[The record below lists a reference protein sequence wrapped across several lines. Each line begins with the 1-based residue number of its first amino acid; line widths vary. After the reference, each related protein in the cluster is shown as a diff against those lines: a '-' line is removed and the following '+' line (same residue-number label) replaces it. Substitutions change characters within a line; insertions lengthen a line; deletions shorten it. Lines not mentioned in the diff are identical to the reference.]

1 MQLHRYS
8 KAGLKKMNST
18 IFNHHKPYSTIF
30 NNIQPYSTTS
40 TFFMKKNRFLL
51 LFVLLAAQ
59 FLNAQSLKSPDEFLG
74 YPLGSRYTPHFKIVN
89 YFNYVAATVTNQNK
103 LEQYGETNEGRPL
116 LLSFVASA
124 ENFTR
129 LEEIRKNN
137 LRITGMLTDK
147 AGDVNAP
154 AIVWL
159 SYNVHGNETSSSEVA
174 MKVLF
179 ELLNPANANTK
190 EYLKNTVVIID
201 PCINPDGRDRYV
213 NWQAQMVGKNVNPN
227 TNAREHNEPWPGG
240 RTNHYN
246 FDLNRDW
253 AWQTQVETQQ
263 RLKKY
268 NQWMPQVHSDYH
280 EQGYNNPY
288 YFAPAAEPYHEAVT
302 PFQRSFQVE
311 LGRNHAKYFDA
322 YGWLY
327 YTKEVY
333 DLFYPS
339 YGDTYPTYN
348 GSIGMTFEQGG
359 GGSSS
364 SAIIMSNG
372 DTLTLKDRIA
382 HHFTTSISTLEI
394 ISKNNN
400 RVMTAFKQFFDN
412 AIRNGVGEY
421 KTFVVT
427 DVQTSRING
436 LKKLLDVN
444 GIQYSYSNGA
454 ALKGFNYF
462 THKDENFTT
471 SKSLVISTYQPKG
484 VLVRVLFEP
493 KSKLADSAT
502 YDITAWAMP
511 YAYGLQTYAVKEKIP
526 ADNKTLTGNQTA
538 AIPTDAYG
546 YLIPYNSFE
555 DAKLLAAI
563 LNVNIK
569 VRYAE
574 RDFSIGNKKFFKGT
588 LIVLKKGNE
597 DKISVLQLVAKQY
610 SAALIAIESGFMDTG
625 FDFGSGKVHF
635 IKKPNVAMVSG
646 KGTNSNAAGEVW
658 HLFDQQLNY
667 PITLINADA
676 VNAVN
681 WKDIDVLIVPGGHY
695 KFLSDKDAST
705 NLKNWVKQGG
715 KIIAIDEAVAEMVA
729 GDWGIKMKK
738 ADEEKDKKDAPKF
751 SYEEL
756 KKFAESE
763 HDGIKS
769 YIAGA
774 IYKIDLDTTH
784 PLAFG
789 MGEQYFT
796 LKQDDNVYEFLKD
809 GWNVGVIKKDNYVA
823 GFVGS
828 KIKEKIK
835 DAMLIGEQNMG
846 NGTIV
851 YLADNPIFRNFWESG
866 KLLLS
871 NAVFLVNQ

>member
-1 MQLHRYS
+1 
-8 KAGLKKMNST
+8 
-18 IFNHHKPYSTIF
+18 
-30 NNIQPYSTTS
+30 
-40 TFFMKKNRFLL
+40 MKKNRFFL
-51 LFVLLAAQ
+51 LFVLLTVQ

-74 YPLGSRYTPHFKIVN
+74 YPLGSKYTPHFKIVN

-227 TNAREHNEPWPGG
+227 ANAREHNEPWPGG

-322 YGWLY
+322 NGWLY

-364 SAIIMSNG
+364 SAIVMSNG

-382 HHFTTSISTLEI
+382 HHFTTSISTLEM

-454 ALKGFNYF
+454 TLKGFNYF
-462 THKDENFTT
+462 TQKDENFTT
-471 SKSLVISTYQPKG
+471 SNSLVISTYQPKG

-511 YAYGLQTYAVKEKIP
+511 YAYGLQTYAVKEKLP
-526 ADNKTLTGNQTA
+526 AENKTVTGNQTA
-538 AIPTDAYG
+538 AIPINAYG

-563 LNVNIK
+563 LNAAIK

-574 RDFSIGNKKFFKGT
+574 RDFSIGNKKFSKGT

-597 DKISVLQLVAKQY
+597 DKIGVLQLVAKQY
-610 SAALIAIESGFMDTG
+610 SAALTAIESGFMDTG

-635 IKKPNVAMVSG
+635 IKKPNVAMISG

-681 WKDIDVLIVPGGHY
+681 WKDIDVLIVPGGRY
-695 KFLSDKDAST
+695 KFLTDKDAST
-705 NLKNWVKQGG
+705 NLKNWVRQGG